1 VAALGAGNQRQ
12 GIPPFSSSSQ
22 LMAKSHIRHMGKPKE
37 MDMIWYENH
46 VFPYHHYSGKIG
58 K

>member
-1 VAALGAGNQRQ
+1 
-12 GIPPFSSSSQ
+12 
-22 LMAKSHIRHMGKPKE
+22 MAKSHIRHMGKPKE